1 MNSKHL
7 SACAAVLVA
16 LVACAS
22 TAAAADVNSTKLRK
36 SVKAQNVFEH
46 QASLET
52 IANANGNTRDTRT
65 QGFEDSVDYVLSKLE
80 SYGYDP
86 EVVQFNMPEWVENS
100 TPDFTRTDVD
110 PDKSYV
116 PGTADDDDS
125 PDVDFI
131 SVELSP
137 SANLTDVP
145 VVPTTDIT
153 FRARAAAPVAVRRRT
168 IRPPSP
174 KPWRWS
180 SAAPARSCR
189 SCRWRRTQA
198 RQG

>member
-22 TAAAADVNSTKLRK
+22 TAAAADVNSAKLRK

-65 QGFEDSVDYVLSKLE
+65 QGFEDSVDYVLGKLE

-100 TPDFTRTDVD
+100 HPRLH
-110 PDKSYV
+110 PHRCR
-116 PGTADDDDS
+116 PGQ
-125 PDVDFI
+125 V
-131 SVELSP
+131 L
-137 SANLTDVP
+137 
-145 VVPTTDIT
+145 
-153 FRARAAAPVAVRRRT
+153 RARHRR
-168 IRPPSP
+168 
-174 KPWRWS
+174 
-180 SAAPARSCR
+180 
-189 SCRWRRTQA
+189 
-198 RQG
+198 